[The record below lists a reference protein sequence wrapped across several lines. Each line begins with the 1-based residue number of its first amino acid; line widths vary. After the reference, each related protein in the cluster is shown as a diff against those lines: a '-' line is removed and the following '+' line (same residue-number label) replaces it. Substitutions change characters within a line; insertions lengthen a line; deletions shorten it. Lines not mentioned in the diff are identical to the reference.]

1 MKQVI
6 VIREDLKMGKGKI
19 AAQASHAS
27 LLAFLKAGILKRKKW
42 LKEGMKKVVLK
53 VSSEKEILELYKKA
67 KQKKLPSA
75 LIKDAGL
82 TQIPP
87 GTITALGIG
96 PAEEKKIDEITGK
109 LKLL

>member
-6 VIREDLKMGKGKI
+6 VIRVDLKMGKGKI
-19 AAQASHAS
+19 ATQVSHAS
-27 LLAFLKAGILKRKKW
+27 LLAFLKVGVLERKKW
-42 LKEGMKKVVLK
+42 LKEGMKKVILK

-67 KQKKLPSA
+67 KQKKLPSV